1 MKRKS
6 ILIVLS
12 GLLFFGLFA
21 ANVFAQDKSI
31 TVVQEQ
37 TRVIEEQIVL
47 SDPTVAQ
54 PKKWLIGLSGEY
66 WFVYNQFNR
75 WGTNGLDSA
84 GTMHGVMPGGTI
96 TVGYDVFTVSYS
108 YRKGSFN
115 CDLTFEN
122 EPGKTSVLESDQTEH
137 EITARWLFKTSPHFN
152 PYILIGYNYTK
163 KEDVETL
170 NAPNTWDHNGTSV
183 SKEVRTYQSPLFG
196 LGAIIPFNKSIGM
209 RLEGRLLYSFGDRVR
224 DDGRT
229 WSQSSTF
236 IDDIGFGAVATGYW
250 NIWKGLNAQVGGKYQ
265 SLRAGYGEMGNS
277 WKLGAF
283 VMLGYTYKF

>member
-115 CDLTFEN
+115 CDLTFW
-122 EPGKTSVLESDQTEH
+122 
-137 EITARWLFKTSPHFN
+137 I
-152 PYILIGYNYTK
+152 
-163 KEDVETL
+163 
-170 NAPNTWDHNGTSV
+170 
-183 SKEVRTYQSPLFG
+183 
-196 LGAIIPFNKSIGM
+196 
-209 RLEGRLLYSFGDRVR
+209 
-224 DDGRT
+224 
-229 WSQSSTF
+229 
-236 IDDIGFGAVATGYW
+236 
-250 NIWKGLNAQVGGKYQ
+250 
-265 SLRAGYGEMGNS
+265 
-277 WKLGAF
+277 GAF
-283 VMLGYTYKF
+283 MLICSALILCASFSRARISPDTPVSPICSICSMSPISPI